1 MVVEDVVGDEELH
14 AAVRGLSHV
23 EFGRA
28 AGVEEEAVAAAGD
41 VERNV
46 FVGAV
51 GFGAEGVE
59 VPHADA
65 AAAQVEGGEAFS
77 EAAEAFV
84 AGEGE
89 GVVVGGDAVD
99 GAAAEGEGAAAS
111 ADVDVAA
118 VLFGEEAAGVV
129 GEAQV
134 PGVEGEVGVEWSASD
149 DDVVVVDGD
158 VGGGVGV
165 GVDHGE
171 GACCAGAASGWALRR
186 TRMTPGAEAVMLA
199 VRVSPVVV
207 AALRWIPWS
216 VMSRRSARVTV
227 PGLLCPGAGTGSSGG
242 SATKRSWGTMGAGR
256 ACGLLARA
264 RTSLSISLASKRTK
278 INAPYEGDHAPI
290 GVREGRCGPR
300 RFLGECHVVLSG
312 LGGCGRGSRA
322 GEPVLVTGAG

>member
-1 MVVEDVVGDEELH
+1 MSWAGAGDDVVVEDVVGDEELH

-23 EFGRA
+23 EFGGA

-171 GACCAGAASGWALRR
+171 GACCAGGGVGL
-186 TRMTPGAEAVMLA
+186 GAEADA
-199 VRVSPVVV
+199 DD
-207 AALRWIPWS
+207 AGCGGGDAGGEGF
-216 VMSRRSARVTV
+216 ARGGG
-227 PGLLCPGAGTGSSGG
+227 GLEVDSLVGDVEEVGSGDGAGTAVPG
-242 SATKRSWGTMGAGR
+242 
-256 ACGLLARA
+256 CGDGQFRWVGDEALV
-264 RTSLSISLASKRTK
+264 
-278 INAPYEGDHAPI
+278 GDHGGPVEHA
-290 GVREGRCGPR
+290 GSLRGHGR
-300 RFLGECHVVLSG
+300 H
-312 LGGCGRGSRA
+312 SR
-322 GEPVLVTGAG
+322 LVWLQNEQKSTLRMKETTHR